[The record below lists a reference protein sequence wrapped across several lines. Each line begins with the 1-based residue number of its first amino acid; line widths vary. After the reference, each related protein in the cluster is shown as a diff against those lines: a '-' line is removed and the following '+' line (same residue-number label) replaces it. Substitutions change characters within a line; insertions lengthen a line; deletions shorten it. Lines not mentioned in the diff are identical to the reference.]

1 MIHRYNLI
9 THIIFLV
16 ILSCLSAVELKAED
30 STSVQEIKGVVI
42 SSADNSPLI
51 GVTVSVK
58 GSNQGVITDVDGQ
71 YILKK
76 PKDGAVVRFEYIGY
90 KAIEIPV
97 KSNNMSQFKVVTMY
111 EDAQQLEDV
120 VVVGFGKQKKESV
133 IGAIQTV
140 KSSDL
145 MAPSSS
151 LSTSFAGKISGVI
164 SVQRSGEPGADGA
177 DFWIRG
183 VSTFAGPKTPL
194 IVLDGVEVTTAE
206 LNSLAPESID
216 SFSVLKDA
224 TATALYGAKGANGVM
239 IVTTKSGKDMDKPRI
254 NVRVE
259 NYFTQPTSI
268 PKLADGVTYMNM
280 YNEAEYN
287 RNPNRIEPYFSAE
300 KIQGTLEGW
309 DPYVYPDVDWYSTLF
324 KDFTSN
330 QSVNLNVM
338 GGSSRVD
345 YFINASIFN
354 EEGLLKNYSQNQFD
368 KNNIHQVKY
377 SFQSNINAQLTKTT
391 KVGLRLT
398 TQIKNY
404 SGPNVNTATLFTK
417 AQQANPVY
425 YPAFFPNTGTDNQR
439 IMYGFRKSGGVE
451 NPLSLYLSSKKDNFE
466 TNVLST
472 FTVEQN
478 LDFLT
483 RGLSAKA
490 LVSFQNYS
498 SSASVLGY
506 TPFLY
511 EMDSYEKNE
520 DGTYLYTLEEV
531 QLGTDA
537 IVVQNQENYGNRTF
551 NFQVSLD
558 YNRTFNDDHNVSA
571 MLLYHQREYRSPS
584 NNFYNTLPMREQ
596 GLAGRATYNYDSR
609 YFMEVNFGYNGSD
622 NFMRHNRMGFFPSIA
637 VGYLISN
644 ESYFEPLTDVISL
657 LKIRGSFG
665 LVGNSFTD
673 PRFPYITEVDLGG
686 KSYTFGE
693 DWNNTKWGASI
704 VKYGAENATWETG
717 KKSNLGLELGLF
729 NELTLISEFFYERR
743 SDIFMQR
750 RTVPS
755 NVGIGSSQPYV
766 NMGVVDN
773 RGVDLSLEYN
783 HAFNKDLI
791 LQVKGNFTYA
801 ANELIEKDEPQQLYA
816 YQSEIGRSLDTPYGL
831 ISDGL
836 FKDEN
841 DIKTSPIHTYTTV
854 KPGDIKYK
862 DLNGD
867 GYINDYDMTY
877 FGAPKL
883 PQIVYGFGASLKY
896 RKFDFSLFFQG
907 VGKTSIVMDGIHPFG
922 DYQFNVYQFIAD
934 DYWSAQNPN
943 VDAAYP
949 RLSDASNPNTTV
961 RSDFWVRDGSFLRLK
976 NAEIGFTHKFF
987 RVYVNGTNLMTFSK
1001 FKYWDPEIGSGN
1013 GLSYPPLRVFNAGFQ
1028 FNF

>member
-1 MIHRYNLI
+1 MIYRYQ
-9 THIIFLV
+9 TFFLRA
-16 ILSCLSAVELKAED
+16 ILSIILCIPAISVYAEGAAGEL
-30 STSVQEIKGVVI
+30 EIKGVVI
-42 SSADNSPLI
+42 SSTDNTPLV
-51 GVTVSVK
+51 GVTVMVK
-58 GSNQGVITDVDGQ
+58 GTTLGVSTDIDGQ
-71 YILKK
+71 YVLTVPQSATSVEFK
-76 PKDGAVVRFEYIGY
+76 YIGY
-90 KAIEIPV
+90 KTVEIPI
-97 KSNNMSQFKVVTMY
+97 KADNLNPFRVVTLY
-111 EDAQQLEDV
+111 EDSRLLDDV

-140 KSSDL
+140 KSSEL
-145 MAPSSS
+145 IVPSSS
-151 LSTSFAGKISGVI
+151 LSSSFAGKISGVI

-183 VSTFAGPKTPL
+183 VSTFAGPVNPL

-206 LNSLAPESID
+206 LNALAPESIE

-239 IVTTKSGKDMDKPRI
+239 IITTKSGKDMDKPRI
-254 NVRVE
+254 NLRVE
-259 NYFTQPTSI
+259 NYFTQPTQV
-268 PKLADGVTYMNM
+268 PRLADGVTYMRM

-287 RNPNRIEPYFSAE
+287 RNPNRIEPYFSDE

-309 DPYVYPDVDWYSTLF
+309 DPYVYPNVDWYDTLF

-330 QSVNLNVM
+330 QSVNLNVT

-345 YFINASIFN
+345 YFISASIFN

-368 KNNIHQVKY
+368 RNNIHQVSY
-377 SFQSNINAQLTKTT
+377 SFQSNVNAQLTKTT

-398 TQIKNY
+398 TQIKDY
-404 SGPNVNTATLFTK
+404 SGPNTSTATLFTK
-417 AQQANPVY
+417 AQQSNPVY
-425 YPAFFPNTGTDNQR
+425 YPAFFPNTDSDTDR

-451 NPLSLYLSSKKDNFE
+451 NPLSLYLSSMRDNFE
-466 TNVLST
+466 ANVLST

-483 RGLSAKA
+483 KGLSAKA
-490 LVSFQNYS
+490 LVSFQNRS

-511 EMDSYEKNE
+511 EIDSYNRND
-520 DGTYLYTLEEV
+520 DGTYSYTLEEV
-531 QLGTDA
+531 QSGTDA
-537 IVVQNQENYGNRTF
+537 IVVQSQDNYGNRTF
-551 NFQVSLD
+551 NFQFSFD
-558 YNRTFNDDHNVSA
+558 YNRTFNDVHNVSA
-571 MLLYHQREYRSPS
+571 MLLYHQREYKSPS
-584 NNFYNTLPMREQ
+584 TNLYNTLPMREQ

-609 YFMEVNFGYNGSD
+609 YFMEFNFGYNGSD
-622 NFMRHNRMGFFPSIA
+622 NFMRDNRMGFFPSIA

-644 ESYFEPLTDVISL
+644 EAYFEPLKDVVSL
-657 LKIRGSFG
+657 LKIRGSYG

-673 PRFPYITEVDLGG
+673 PRFPYVTEVDLNG

-693 DWNNTKWGASI
+693 DWNNTKWGAAI
-704 VKYGAENATWETG
+704 TKYGAENATWETG
-717 KKSNLGLELGLF
+717 QKSNIGLELGFF

-750 RTVPS
+750 RIIPS
-755 NVGIGSSQPYV
+755 HIGIGTAQPYV
-766 NMGVVDN
+766 NMGIVDN

-783 HAFNKDLI
+783 HAFNKDVI
-791 LQVKGNFTYA
+791 LSVKGTFTYA
-801 ANELIEKDEPQQLYA
+801 ANELIEKDEPKQLYA
-816 YQSEIGRSLDTPYGL
+816 YQSEIGLPLNTPYGL

-836 FKDEN
+836 FKDEE
-841 DIKTSPIHTYTTV
+841 DIANSPIHTYTTV

-862 DLNGD
+862 DLNDD

-877 FGAPKL
+877 FGDPTV

-896 RKFDFSLFFQG
+896 KKFDFSLFFQG
-907 VGKTSIVMDGIHPFG
+907 VGKTSIVMEGIHPFG
-922 DYQFNVYQFIAD
+922 DYQFNVYEFIAN
-934 DYWSAQNPN
+934 DYWSESNPN
-943 VDAAYP
+943 PNAAYP
-949 RLSDASNPNTTV
+949 RLSDASNPNTNIKT
-961 RSDFWVRDGSFLRLK
+961 DFWVRDGSFLRLK

-987 RVYVNGTNLMTFSK
+987 RVYMNGTNLLTFSK

-1013 GLSYPPLRVFNAGFQ
+1013 GLSYPPLRVFNVGFQ